1 MNEGFDTSYE
11 ELLKRVE
18 SMLGSRQSAERWI
31 HKPALGLDGARP
43 VDMLAS
49 AEGVRLLDEF
59 LGRLEYGVYTL
70 QPFGPLNVPDSCL
83 TLARLP

>member
-1 MNEGFDTSYE
+1 MAEVRMNEGFDASYE

-18 SMLGSRQSAERWI
+18 SMLVSRQSAERWI
-31 HKPALGLDGARP
+31 YKPALGLNGARP

-59 LGRLEYGVYTL
+59 LGRLEYGVYI
-70 QPFGPLNVPDSCL
+70 
-83 TLARLP
+83 

>member
-1 MNEGFDTSYE
+1 
-11 ELLKRVE
+11 
-18 SMLGSRQSAERWI
+18 MLGSRQSAERWI

-59 LGRLEYGVYTL
+59 LGRLEYGVYT
-70 QPFGPLNVPDSCL
+70 
-83 TLARLP
+83 